1 MHGPANN
8 ATQIAKAGSAG
19 HRGAGWSVENRP
31 AIRPLL
37 RAFAARWPTR
47 MGAYRVPSEVPLNS
61 HLPDASRAVLPAYLL
76 PVTGFIAGTKG
87 SDDNP
92 LHDLI
97 LRVNAGSASGSA
109 CHAKCA

>member
-1 MHGPANN
+1 
-8 ATQIAKAGSAG
+8 
-19 HRGAGWSVENRP
+19 
-31 AIRPLL
+31 
-37 RAFAARWPTR
+37 

-97 LRVNAGSASGSA
+97 LRVNAGSLPPIPALNDGEMPPTTVQR
-109 CHAKCA
+109 